1 MASGYGVQMTRV
13 AGMRAWRLCDYGAD
27 LHGTWVPGAGMIGAS
42 LVHRGGELLW
52 PGLGVRTYVRDRKF
66 MGIPFLHPWANRLGG
81 FSYRA
86 AGREV
91 VLDQSDP
98 LLRLNQGL
106 PIHGVLNGVRW
117 WTVREV
123 SADSERARLMASL
136 EFDRP
141 ELLAVFPF
149 RHRVALAVQLS
160 GGAVEIQ
167 TTVTAVGEDPVPI
180 SFGFHPYLQIPGVP
194 RAQWSVSFPVRR
206 RLVLDQRMIPTGETE
221 PAEPI
226 TGPIGERTW
235 DDPFDLIEPGA
246 QFAVHGGGRTIELHY
261 TEGYP
266 FAQLFAP
273 PGTGYL
279 CIEPMTARTNALA
292 DAGAQLRLIPA
303 GEQWTAT
310 FKIVCR
316 AD

>member
-1 MASGYGVQMTRV
+1 
-13 AGMRAWRLCDYGAD
+13 
-27 LHGTWVPGAGMIGAS
+27 
-42 LVHRGGELLW
+42 LV
-52 PGLGVRTYVRDRKF
+52 
-66 MGIPFLHPWANRLGG
+66 
-81 FSYRA
+81 
-86 AGREV
+86 
-91 VLDQSDP
+91 
-98 LLRLNQGL
+98 
-106 PIHGVLNGVRW
+106 
-117 WTVREV
+117 
-123 SADSERARLMASL
+123 ASL

-206 RLVLDQRMIPTGETE
+206 RLLLDQRMIPTGETE

-235 DDPFDLIEPGA
+235 DDPFDLVEPGA
-246 QFAVHGGGRTIELHY
+246 QFAVHSGGRTIELHY

-273 PGTGYL
+273 PGTEYL
-279 CIEPMTARTNALA
+279 CIEPMTARANALA
-292 DAGAQLRLIPA
+292 DASAQLRVLPA
-303 GEQWTAT
+303 GEQWSAT
-310 FKIVCR
+310 FRIACR
-316 AD
+316 DD